1 MADSKEMLSGVFA
14 PMCTPFVDDEV
25 SYDGI
30 KRNIELMNATGLRG
44 YLFLG
49 TNGEF
54 KTLSEDEKKKMLGLV
69 VKTSGN
75 DKVVMAGTGYESTRE
90 TIRMTNI
97 AADTGVALAS
107 ILSPSFFVKRMDN
120 ETMINHVLEVADA
133 SPIPVVLY
141 NNPPVAA
148 GLTIGPE
155 VIKAVCG
162 HENVVGLKDS
172 SKDTWRGNVAYDG
185 EDFSV
190 LAGSADFFF
199 DLMEKGGSGGVLS
212 LANVF
217 PDVCADLYNL
227 YINGEKEEAMK
238 LNNKILSLNKM
249 VSGSYGVAGVKYA
262 MDLVGFAGGNPRRP
276 LKALTDEQ
284 KKSLKAD
291 LSNSG
296 FLKS

>member
-1 MADSKEMLSGVFA
+1 MTDSKKMLGGVFA

-25 SYDGI
+25 SYDGL
-30 KRNIELMNATGLRG
+30 KRNIEIMNATGLRG

-54 KTLSEDEKKKMLGLV
+54 KTLSEDEKKKMLGIV
-69 VKTSGN
+69 VKTSRK
-75 DKVVMAGTGYESTRE
+75 DKVVMAGTGYESTKE
-90 TIRMTNI
+90 TIRMTKI
-97 AADTGVALAS
+97 AADIGVALAS
-107 ILSPSFFVKRMDN
+107 ILLPNFFVKRMDN
-120 ETMINHVLEVADA
+120 ETMISHILEVANA

-141 NNPPVAA
+141 NNPSVSA

-155 VIKAVCG
+155 VIQAVCG
-162 HENVVGLKDS
+162 HENIFGLKDS
-172 SKDTWRGNVAYDG
+172 SKDTWQKNVAYDSKN
-185 EDFSV
+185 FSV
-190 LAGSADFFF
+190 LAGSADYFF

-227 YINGEKEEAMK
+227 YVNGKKEEAMK
-238 LNNKILSLNKM
+238 LNTKILSLNKM

-262 MDLVGFAGGNPRRP
+262 MDLAGFSGGNPRRP
-276 LKALTDEQ
+276 IKALTETQ
-284 KKSLKAD
+284 KKSLKTD
-291 LSNSG
+291 LINSG